1 MEADGL
7 YYYEIV
13 IEKTDMSS
21 LPAAEVVK
29 NWTEFGPKAE
39 LTDGYGKFPDFGN
52 WYMSAA
58 IGNNANFTAT
68 NFTASGM
75 ITLSAGQYLPQ

>member
-29 NWTEFGPKAE
+29 NWTEFGPKA
-39 LTDGYGKFPDFGN
+39 
-52 WYMSAA
+52 
-58 IGNNANFTAT
+58 
-68 NFTASGM
+68 
-75 ITLSAGQYLPQ
+75 